1 MNKLGVH
8 ALVWVG
14 GWSHKECEAAI
25 SKSAELGFD
34 YIEIPALDPSSVD
47 TKHTLMQLEKYGIG
61 ATVSLGLP
69 LNCDISSED
78 PDAISRGE
86 TMLNDALRLSS
97 DIGATHM
104 CGILYSGFTKYM
116 KPKTERGIQ
125 NSAEVL
131 FRVAEKAKL
140 ENIAIG
146 LEVVNRYETN
156 LLNTGAEGAEMVKR
170 IGSDNVHV
178 HLDSYHMHIEESG
191 LGNAIREC
199 ADHLGYFHVGES
211 HRGYLG
217 SGNIN
222 FQEVFRA
229 LAEIDYSG
237 PITFES
243 FSSAVVSPELSNILG
258 IWRNLWEDSEDL
270 ARHAKT
276 YIEEQIKAGNE
287 TYRDSR
293 LRGLEQ

>member
-1 MNKLGVH
+1 MSKLGVH

-14 GWSHKECEAAI
+14 GWSHKECESAI

-34 YIEIPALDPSSVD
+34 YIEIPALDPSSID
-47 TKHTLMQLEKYGIG
+47 TKYTLAQLEKYGIG

-78 PDAISRGE
+78 PEIVARGE
-86 TMLNDALRLSS
+86 VLLNDALRLTGE
-97 DIGATHM
+97 IGATHM
-104 CGILYSGFTKYM
+104 CGILYSGFAKYM
-116 KPKTERGIQ
+116 QPKTERGVQ

-131 FRVAEKAKL
+131 FRIAEKAKL

-156 LLNTGAEGAEMVKR
+156 LLNTGAEGVEMVKR
-170 IGSDNVHV
+170 IGSDNVYV
-178 HLDSYHMHIEESG
+178 HLDTYHMHIEESG
-191 LGNAIREC
+191 LSNAIRAC
-199 ADHLGYFHVGES
+199 GDHLGYFHVGES

-217 SGNIN
+217 SGNID
-222 FQEVFRA
+222 FQDTFRA
-229 LAEIDYSG
+229 LAEISYSG

-243 FSSAVVSPELSNILG
+243 FSSSVVSADLSNILG

-270 ARHAKT
+270 AQHAKT
-276 YIEEQIKAGNE
+276 FIEEQIKAGSE
-287 TYRDSR
+287 THRDNRSKA
-293 LRGLEQ
+293 

>member
-1 MNKLGVH
+1 MSKLGVH

-14 GWSHKECEAAI
+14 GWSHKECESAI

-34 YIEIPALDPSSVD
+34 YIEIPALDPSSID
-47 TKHTLMQLEKYGIG
+47 TKYTLAQLEKYGIG

-69 LNCDISSED
+69 LDCDISSED
-78 PDAISRGE
+78 PEIVARGE
-86 TMLNDALRLSS
+86 ALLNDALRLTGE
-97 DIGATHM
+97 IGATHM
-104 CGILYSGFTKYM
+104 CGILYSGFAKYM
-116 KPKTERGIQ
+116 QPKTERGVQ

-131 FRVAEKAKL
+131 FRIAEKAKL

-156 LLNTGAEGAEMVKR
+156 LLNTGAEGVEMVKR
-170 IGSDNVHV
+170 IGSDNVYV
-178 HLDSYHMHIEESG
+178 HLDTYHMHIEESG
-191 LGNAIREC
+191 LSNAIRAC
-199 ADHLGYFHVGES
+199 GDHLGYFHVGES

-217 SGNIN
+217 SGNID
-222 FQEVFRA
+222 FQDTFRA
-229 LAEIDYSG
+229 LAEISYSG

-243 FSSAVVSPELSNILG
+243 FSSSVVSTDLSNILG

-276 YIEEQIKAGNE
+276 FIEEQIKAGSE
-287 TYRDSR
+287 THRDNRSKA
-293 LRGLEQ
+293 

>member
-14 GWSHKECEAAI
+14 GWSHKECETAV

-47 TKHTLMQLEKYGIG
+47 TKHTLKQLEKCGIG

-69 LNCDISSED
+69 LDCDISSED
-78 PDAISRGE
+78 PEVVARGE
-86 TMLNDALRLSS
+86 AMLNDALRLTGE
-97 DIGATHM
+97 IGATHM
-104 CGILYSGFTKYM
+104 CGILYSGFAKYM
-116 KPKTERGIQ
+116 QPKTERGVQ

-131 FRVAEKAKL
+131 FRIAEKAKQ

-156 LLNTGAEGAEMVKR
+156 LLNTGAEGVEMVKR
-170 IGSDNVHV
+170 VGSDNVYV

-191 LGNAIREC
+191 PGNAIRGC
-199 ADHLGYFHVGES
+199 ADHLGYFHIGES

-217 SGNIN
+217 SGNID
-222 FQEVFRA
+222 FQDIFRA
-229 LAEIDYSG
+229 LAEIAYSG

-243 FSSAVVSPELSNILG
+243 FSSAVVAPQLSNILG

-276 YIEEQIKAGNE
+276 YMEEQIKAGIE
-287 TYRDSR
+287 THRDNR
-293 LRGLEQ
+293 FRA

>member
-14 GWSHKECEAAI
+14 GWSHKECETAV

-34 YIEIPALDPSSVD
+34 YIEIPALDPASVD
-47 TKHTLMQLEKYGIG
+47 TKHTLVQLEKYGIG

-69 LNCDISSED
+69 LDCDISSED
-78 PDAISRGE
+78 PEVVARGE
-86 TMLNDALRLSS
+86 AMLNDALRLTGE
-97 DIGATHM
+97 IGATHM
-104 CGILYSGFTKYM
+104 CGILYSGFAKYM
-116 KPKTERGIQ
+116 QPKTQRGVQ

-131 FRVAEKAKL
+131 FRIAEKAKL

-156 LLNTGAEGAEMVKR
+156 LLNTGAEGVEMVKR
-170 IGSDNVHV
+170 VGSDNVYV

-191 LGNAIREC
+191 LGNAIRGC
-199 ADHLGYFHVGES
+199 ADHLGYFHIGES

-217 SGNIN
+217 SGNID
-222 FQEVFRA
+222 FQEIFSA

-243 FSSAVVSPELSNILG
+243 FSSAVVAPKLSNILG

-276 YIEEQIKAGNE
+276 YMEEQIKAGKE
-287 TYRDSR
+287 THRDNKFR
-293 LRGLEQ
+293 A

>member
-1 MNKLGVH
+1 MSNLGVH

-14 GWSHKECEAAI
+14 GWSHKECESAI

-34 YIEIPALDPSSVD
+34 YIEIPALDPSSID
-47 TKHTLMQLEKYGIG
+47 TKYTLAQLEKYGIG

-69 LNCDISSED
+69 LDCDISSED
-78 PDAISRGE
+78 PEVVARGE
-86 TMLNDALRLSS
+86 VLLNDALRLTGE
-97 DIGATHM
+97 IGATHM
-104 CGILYSGFTKYM
+104 CGILYSGFAKYM
-116 KPKTERGIQ
+116 QPKTERGVQ

-131 FRVAEKAKL
+131 FRIAEKAKR

-156 LLNTGAEGAEMVKR
+156 LLNTGAEGVEMVKR
-170 IGSDNVHV
+170 IGSDNVCV
-178 HLDSYHMHIEESG
+178 HLDTYHMHIEESG
-191 LGNAIREC
+191 LSNAIRAC
-199 ADHLGYFHVGES
+199 GDHLGYFHVGES

-217 SGNIN
+217 SGNID
-222 FQEVFRA
+222 FQDIFRA
-229 LAEIDYSG
+229 LAEISYSG

-243 FSSAVVSPELSNILG
+243 FSSSVVSADLSNILG

-276 YIEEQIKAGNE
+276 FIEEQIKAGSE
-287 TYRDSR
+287 THRDNGSTV
-293 LRGLEQ
+293 

>member
-14 GWSHKECEAAI
+14 GWSHEECEIAI
-25 SKSAELGFD
+25 SKSAKLGYD

-47 TKHTLMQLEKYGIG
+47 TKYTLKQLEKYKIG

-69 LNCDISSED
+69 IHSDISSED
-78 PDAISRGE
+78 PNIVSKGE
-86 TMLNDALRLSS
+86 AMLNEALQLSS
-97 DIGATHM
+97 EIGATHM

-116 KPKTERGIQ
+116 KPKTEKGMQ
-125 NSAEVL
+125 NAAEVL
-131 FRVAEKAKL
+131 YRIGEKAKKQ
-140 ENIAIG
+140 NIQIG

-156 LLNTGAEGAEMVKR
+156 LLNTGSEGVAMLKR
-170 IGSDNVHV
+170 IGSSNVNV

-191 LGNAIREC
+191 LGNAIRDC
-199 ADHLGYFHVGES
+199 GPNLGYFHVGES

-217 SGNIN
+217 SGNID
-222 FQEVFRA
+222 FKEVFRA
-229 LAEIDYSG
+229 LAEINYSG

-270 ARHAKT
+270 ARHAKAFM
-276 YIEEQIKAGNE
+276 EVNIKSAHE
-287 TYRDSR
+287 TFRDKR
-293 LRGLEQ
+293 HK

>member
-14 GWSHKECEAAI
+14 GWSHKECETAV

-34 YIEIPALDPSSVD
+34 YIKIPALDPASVD
-47 TKHTLMQLEKYGIG
+47 TKHTLVQLEKYGIG

-69 LNCDISSED
+69 LDCDISSED
-78 PDAISRGE
+78 PEVVARGE
-86 TMLNDALRLSS
+86 AMLNDALRLTGE
-97 DIGATHM
+97 IGATHM
-104 CGILYSGFTKYM
+104 CGILYSGFAKYM
-116 KPKTERGIQ
+116 QPKTQRGVQ

-131 FRVAEKAKL
+131 FRIAEKAKL

-156 LLNTGAEGAEMVKR
+156 LLNTGAEGVEMVKR
-170 IGSDNVHV
+170 VGSDNVYV

-191 LGNAIREC
+191 LGNAIRGC
-199 ADHLGYFHVGES
+199 ADHLGYFHIGES

-217 SGNIN
+217 SGNID
-222 FQEVFRA
+222 FQEIFSA

-243 FSSAVVSPELSNILG
+243 FSSAVVAPKLSNILG

-276 YIEEQIKAGNE
+276 YMEEQIKAGKE
-287 TYRDSR
+287 THRDNKFR
-293 LRGLEQ
+293 A

>member
-14 GWSHKECEAAI
+14 GWSHGECEAAV

-34 YIEIPALDPSSVD
+34 YIEIPALDPASVD

-69 LNCDISSED
+69 LDCDISSED
-78 PDAISRGE
+78 PEVVARGE
-86 TMLNDALRLSS
+86 AMLNDALRLTGE
-97 DIGATHM
+97 IGATHM
-104 CGILYSGFTKYM
+104 CGILYSGFAKYM
-116 KPKTERGIQ
+116 QPKTERGVQ

-131 FRVAEKAKL
+131 FRIAEKAKL
-140 ENIAIG
+140 ENIAIA

-156 LLNTGAEGAEMVKR
+156 LLNTGAEGVEMVKR
-170 IGSDNVHV
+170 IGSENVYV
-178 HLDSYHMHIEESG
+178 HLDSYHMNIEESG
-191 LGNAIREC
+191 LGNAIRGC
-199 ADHLGYFHVGES
+199 ANHLGYFHIGES

-217 SGNIN
+217 SGNID
-222 FQEVFRA
+222 FQEIFRA
-229 LAEIDYSG
+229 LAEIGYAG

-243 FSSAVVSPELSNILG
+243 FSSAVVAPKLSNILG

-270 ARHAKT
+270 AWHAKT
-276 YIEEQIKAGNE
+276 YMEEQIKAGNE
-287 TYRDSR
+287 THRDSKFKT
-293 LRGLEQ
+293 

>member
-14 GWSHKECEAAI
+14 GWSHKECESAI

-34 YIEIPALDPSSVD
+34 YIEIPALDPSSID
-47 TKHTLMQLEKYGIG
+47 TKYTLAQLEKYGIG

-69 LNCDISSED
+69 LDCDISSED
-78 PDAISRGE
+78 PEIVARGE
-86 TMLNDALRLSS
+86 VLLNDALRLTGE
-97 DIGATHM
+97 IGATHM
-104 CGILYSGFTKYM
+104 CGILYSGFAKYM
-116 KPKTERGIQ
+116 QPKTERGVQ

-131 FRVAEKAKL
+131 FRIAEKAKL

-156 LLNTGAEGAEMVKR
+156 LLNTGAEGVEMVKR
-170 IGSDNVHV
+170 IGSDNVYV
-178 HLDSYHMHIEESG
+178 HLDTYHMHIEESG
-191 LGNAIREC
+191 LSNAIRAC
-199 ADHLGYFHVGES
+199 GDHLGYFHVGES

-217 SGNIN
+217 SGNID
-222 FQEVFRA
+222 FQDTFRA
-229 LAEIDYSG
+229 LAEISYSG

-243 FSSAVVSPELSNILG
+243 FSSSVVSTDLSNILG

-276 YIEEQIKAGNE
+276 FIEEQIKAGSE
-287 TYRDSR
+287 THRDNRSKA
-293 LRGLEQ
+293 

>member
-14 GWSHKECEAAI
+14 GWSHKECETAV

-47 TKHTLMQLEKYGIG
+47 TKHTLKQLEKYEIG

-69 LNCDISSED
+69 LDCDISSED
-78 PDAISRGE
+78 PEVVARGE
-86 TMLNDALRLSS
+86 AMLNDALRLTGE
-97 DIGATHM
+97 IGATHM
-104 CGILYSGFTKYM
+104 CGILYSGFAKYM
-116 KPKTERGIQ
+116 QPKTERGVQ

-131 FRVAEKAKL
+131 FRIAEKAKL

-156 LLNTGAEGAEMVKR
+156 LLNTGAEGVEMVKR
-170 IGSDNVHV
+170 VGSDNVYV

-191 LGNAIREC
+191 LGNAIRGC
-199 ADHLGYFHVGES
+199 ADHLGYFHIGES

-217 SGNIN
+217 SGNID
-222 FQEVFRA
+222 FQDIFSA
-229 LAEIDYSG
+229 LAEIAYSG

-243 FSSAVVSPELSNILG
+243 FSSAVVAPQLSNILG

-276 YIEEQIKAGNE
+276 YMEEQIKAGIE
-287 TYRDSR
+287 THRDNR
-293 LRGLEQ
+293 FRA

>member
-1 MNKLGVH
+1 MSNLGVH

-14 GWSHKECEAAI
+14 GWSHKECESAI

-34 YIEIPALDPSSVD
+34 YIEIPALDPSSID
-47 TKHTLMQLEKYGIG
+47 TKYTLAQLEKYGIG

-69 LNCDISSED
+69 LDCDISSED
-78 PDAISRGE
+78 PEVVARGE
-86 TMLNDALRLSS
+86 VLLNDALRLTGE
-97 DIGATHM
+97 IGATHM
-104 CGILYSGFTKYM
+104 CGILYSGFAKYM
-116 KPKTERGIQ
+116 QPKTERGVQ

-131 FRVAEKAKL
+131 FRIAEKAKL

-156 LLNTGAEGAEMVKR
+156 LLNTGAEGVEMVKR
-170 IGSDNVHV
+170 IGSDNVYV
-178 HLDSYHMHIEESG
+178 HLDTYHMHIEESG
-191 LGNAIREC
+191 LSNAIRAC
-199 ADHLGYFHVGES
+199 GDHLGYFHVGES

-217 SGNIN
+217 SGNID
-222 FQEVFRA
+222 FQDIFRA
-229 LAEIDYSG
+229 LAEISYSG

-243 FSSAVVSPELSNILG
+243 FSSSVVSADLSNILG

-276 YIEEQIKAGNE
+276 FIEEQIKAGSE
-287 TYRDSR
+287 THRDNGSTI
-293 LRGLEQ
+293 

>member
-8 ALVWVG
+8 ALVWIG
-14 GWSHKECEAAI
+14 GWSHKECETAV

-34 YIEIPALDPSSVD
+34 YIEIPALDPASVD
-47 TKHTLMQLEKYGIG
+47 TKHTLVQLEKYGIG

-69 LNCDISSED
+69 LDCDISSED
-78 PDAISRGE
+78 PEVVARGE
-86 TMLNDALRLSS
+86 AMLNDALRLTGE
-97 DIGATHM
+97 IGATHM
-104 CGILYSGFTKYM
+104 CGILYSGFAKYM
-116 KPKTERGIQ
+116 QPKTQRGVQ

-131 FRVAEKAKL
+131 FRIAEKAKL

-156 LLNTGAEGAEMVKR
+156 LLNTGAEGVEMVKR
-170 IGSDNVHV
+170 VGSDNVYV

-191 LGNAIREC
+191 LGNAIRGC
-199 ADHLGYFHVGES
+199 ADHLGYFHIGES

-217 SGNIN
+217 SGNID
-222 FQEVFRA
+222 FQEIFSA

-243 FSSAVVSPELSNILG
+243 FSSAVVAPKLSNILG

-276 YIEEQIKAGNE
+276 YMEEQIKAGKE
-287 TYRDSR
+287 THRDNKFR
-293 LRGLEQ
+293 A

>member
-1 MNKLGVH
+1 MSNLGVH

-14 GWSHKECEAAI
+14 GWSHKECESAI

-34 YIEIPALDPSSVD
+34 YIEIPALDPSSID
-47 TKHTLMQLEKYGIG
+47 TKYTLAQLEKYGIG

-69 LNCDISSED
+69 LDCDISSED
-78 PDAISRGE
+78 PEVVARGE
-86 TMLNDALRLSS
+86 VLLNDALRLTGE
-97 DIGATHM
+97 IGATHM
-104 CGILYSGFTKYM
+104 CGILYSGFAKYM
-116 KPKTERGIQ
+116 QPKTERGVQ

-131 FRVAEKAKL
+131 FRIAEKAKL

-156 LLNTGAEGAEMVKR
+156 LLNTGAEGVEMVKR
-170 IGSDNVHV
+170 IGSDNVCV
-178 HLDSYHMHIEESG
+178 HLDTYHMHIEESG
-191 LGNAIREC
+191 LSNAIRAC
-199 ADHLGYFHVGES
+199 GDHLGYFHVGES

-217 SGNIN
+217 SGNID
-222 FQEVFRA
+222 FQDIFRA
-229 LAEIDYSG
+229 LAEISYSG

-243 FSSAVVSPELSNILG
+243 FSSSVVSADLSNILG

-276 YIEEQIKAGNE
+276 FIEEQIKAGSE
-287 TYRDSR
+287 THRDNGSTV
-293 LRGLEQ
+293 

>member
-14 GWSHKECEAAI
+14 GWSHEECETAI
-25 SKSAELGFD
+25 TKSAELGFD

-47 TKHTLMQLEKYGIG
+47 TKHTLIQLEKYGIG

-69 LNCDISSED
+69 LDCDISSED
-78 PDAISRGE
+78 PEVVARGE
-86 TMLNDALRLSS
+86 AMLNDALRLTGE
-97 DIGATHM
+97 IGATHM
-104 CGILYSGFTKYM
+104 CGILYSGFAKYM
-116 KPKTERGIQ
+116 QPKTERGVQ

-131 FRVAEKAKL
+131 FRIAEKAKL

-156 LLNTGAEGAEMVKR
+156 LLNTGAEGVEMVKR
-170 IGSDNVHV
+170 VGSNNVYV

-191 LGNAIREC
+191 LGNAIRGC
-199 ADHLGYFHVGES
+199 ADHLGYFHIGES

-217 SGNIN
+217 SGNID
-222 FQEVFRA
+222 FQEIFRA
-229 LAEIDYSG
+229 LAEIAYSG

-243 FSSAVVSPELSNILG
+243 FSSAVVAPKLSNILG

-276 YIEEQIKAGNE
+276 YMEEQIKAGSE
-287 TYRDSR
+287 THRDNRSR
-293 LRGLEQ
+293 A

>member
-1 MNKLGVH
+1 MMSNLGVH

-14 GWSHKECEAAI
+14 GWSHKECESAI

-34 YIEIPALDPSSVD
+34 YIEIPALDPSSID
-47 TKHTLMQLEKYGIG
+47 TKYTLAQLEKYGIG

-69 LNCDISSED
+69 LDCDISSED
-78 PDAISRGE
+78 PEVVARGE
-86 TMLNDALRLSS
+86 VLLNDALRLTGE
-97 DIGATHM
+97 IGATHM
-104 CGILYSGFTKYM
+104 CGILYSGFAKDM
-116 KPKTERGIQ
+116 QPKTERGVQ

-131 FRVAEKAKL
+131 FRIAEKAKL

-156 LLNTGAEGAEMVKR
+156 LLNTGAEGVEMVKR
-170 IGSDNVHV
+170 IGSDNVCV
-178 HLDSYHMHIEESG
+178 HLDTYHMHIEESG
-191 LGNAIREC
+191 LSNAIRAC
-199 ADHLGYFHVGES
+199 GDHLGYFHVGES

-217 SGNIN
+217 SGNID
-222 FQEVFRA
+222 FQDIFRA
-229 LAEIDYSG
+229 LAEISYSG

-243 FSSAVVSPELSNILG
+243 FSSSVVSADLSNILG

-276 YIEEQIKAGNE
+276 FIEEQIKAGSE
-287 TYRDSR
+287 THRDNGSTV
-293 LRGLEQ
+293 

>member
-1 MNKLGVH
+1 MSKLGVH

-14 GWSHKECEAAI
+14 GWSHKECESAI

-34 YIEIPALDPSSVD
+34 YIEIPALDPSSID
-47 TKHTLMQLEKYGIG
+47 TKYTLAQLEKYGIG

-69 LNCDISSED
+69 LDCDISSED
-78 PDAISRGE
+78 SEIVARGE
-86 TMLNDALRLSS
+86 VLLNDALRLTGE
-97 DIGATHM
+97 IGATHM
-104 CGILYSGFTKYM
+104 CGILYSGFAKYM
-116 KPKTERGIQ
+116 QPKTERGVQ

-131 FRVAEKAKL
+131 FRIAEKAKL

-156 LLNTGAEGAEMVKR
+156 LLNTAAEGVEMVKR
-170 IGSDNVHV
+170 IGSDNVYV
-178 HLDSYHMHIEESG
+178 HLDTYHMHIEESG
-191 LGNAIREC
+191 LSNAIRAC
-199 ADHLGYFHVGES
+199 GDHLGYFHVGES

-217 SGNIN
+217 SGNID
-222 FQEVFRA
+222 FQDTFRA
-229 LAEIDYSG
+229 LAEISYSG

-243 FSSAVVSPELSNILG
+243 FSSSVVSADLSNILG

-276 YIEEQIKAGNE
+276 FIEEQIKAGSE
-287 TYRDSR
+287 THRDNRSKA
-293 LRGLEQ
+293 

>member
-14 GWSHKECEAAI
+14 GWSHKECETAV

-34 YIEIPALDPSSVD
+34 YIEIPALDPASVD
-47 TKHTLMQLEKYGIG
+47 TKHTLVQLEKYGIG

-69 LNCDISSED
+69 LDCDISSED
-78 PDAISRGE
+78 PEVVARGE
-86 TMLNDALRLSS
+86 AMLNDALRLTGE
-97 DIGATHM
+97 IGATHM
-104 CGILYSGFTKYM
+104 CGILYSGFAKYM
-116 KPKTERGIQ
+116 QPKTERGVQ

-131 FRVAEKAKL
+131 FRIAEKAKL

-156 LLNTGAEGAEMVKR
+156 LLNTGAEGVEMVKR
-170 IGSDNVHV
+170 VGSDNVYV

-191 LGNAIREC
+191 LGNAIRGC
-199 ADHLGYFHVGES
+199 ADHLGYFHIGES

-217 SGNIN
+217 SGNID
-222 FQEVFRA
+222 FQDIFSA
-229 LAEIDYSG
+229 LAEIAYSG

-243 FSSAVVSPELSNILG
+243 FSSAVVAPQLSNILG

-276 YIEEQIKAGNE
+276 YMEEQIKAGIE
-287 TYRDSR
+287 THRDNR
-293 LRGLEQ
+293 FRA

>member
-14 GWSHKECEAAI
+14 GWSHKECESAV

-47 TKHTLMQLEKYGIG
+47 TKHTLAQLEKYGIG

-69 LNCDISSED
+69 LACDISSED
-78 PDAISRGE
+78 PEAVARGE
-86 TMLNDALRLSS
+86 AMLNDALRLTGE
-97 DIGATHM
+97 IGATHM
-104 CGILYSGFTKYM
+104 CGILYSGFAKYM
-116 KPKTERGIQ
+116 QPKTERGVQ

-131 FRVAEKAKL
+131 FRIAEKAKR

-156 LLNTGAEGAEMVKR
+156 LINTGAEGVEMLQR
-170 IGSDNVHV
+170 IGSDNVYV
-178 HLDSYHMHIEESG
+178 HLDTYHMHIEESG
-191 LGNAIREC
+191 LGHAIRAC
-199 ADHLGYFHVGES
+199 GDHLGYFHVGES

-217 SGNIN
+217 SGNID
-222 FQEVFRA
+222 FQDIFRA
-229 LAEIDYSG
+229 LAEIAYSG

-243 FSSAVVSPELSNILG
+243 FSSAVVAADLSNILG

-276 YIEEQIKAGNE
+276 FMEEQIKAATE
-287 TYRDSR
+287 AHRDNRSKA
-293 LRGLEQ
+293 

>member
-97 DIGATHM
+97 EIGATHM

-229 LAEIDYSG
+229 LAEINYSG

-258 IWRNLWEDSEDL
+258 IWRNLWENSEDL

-293 LRGLEQ
+293 LRG